1 MISFR
6 GLYHAIVCLSKIHAS
21 VAASESTAGK
31 GEGTGQRES
40 PSPAFL
46 RDLCLYIYKGLNA
59 QGMIAFESRLESNLI
74 GGIQAV
80 VRQYLVSFVQAFK
93 IAIEGG
99 FRYFQLSDDMAT

>member
-1 MISFR
+1 M
-6 GLYHAIVCLSKIHAS
+6 SKIHAS

-31 GEGTGQRES
+31 GRGRDKRS
-40 PSPAFL
+40 PPSPAFL

-74 GGIQAV
+74 GGIQAI